1 MAALKGSLC
10 SVMQV
15 GNASACPPH
24 QAWLTLDL
32 FVLFSQLYDE
42 GHAPAVHQILELPK
56 AECPA
61 VLVLSTASA
70 LRCSL
75 RTFYE
80 GLSFAA
86 VTADSSCIPHQFHH
100 VVQSCIGAV
109 HLIFR
114 GCTILFSK

>member
-10 SVMQV
+10 TQV
-15 GNASACPPH
+15 GNAPACPPH

-32 FVLFSQLYDE
+32 FVLFSQLYDN

-56 AECPA
+56 AECPT

-75 RTFYE
+75 RSFCADV
-80 GLSFAA
+80 SFAA
-86 VTADSSCIPHQFHH
+86 VTTNSIAYFING
-100 VVQSCIGAV
+100 VQSCNGAV
-109 HLIFR
+109 HPI
-114 GCTILFSK
+114 